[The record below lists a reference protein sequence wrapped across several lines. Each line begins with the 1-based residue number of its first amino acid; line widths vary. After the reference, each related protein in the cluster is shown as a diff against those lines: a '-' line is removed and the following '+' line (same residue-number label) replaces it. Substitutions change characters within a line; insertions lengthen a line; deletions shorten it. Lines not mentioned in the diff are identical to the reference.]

1 MTTTPLDVHRQAN
14 ATSPGLAAALSTI
27 ADRGVEFV
35 YFQAIT
41 ITGRVL
47 GKVAPARHFERLA
60 IKGVQQHQ
68 TAIANLQAPARAC
81 CSRGESTHLST
92 PQYPI
97 SRPSLS
103 CRGTPASRGCSA
115 GYTRPT
121 TYPNSRRRIACD
133 TRGLLRRMHAGF
145 TDRTGLELRT
155 GCEPEMTWQGE
166 GLEAHFRPGSSPAYH
181 IEHLERNRPIVKKV
195 VAYAQALGL
204 DMIEG
209 DYEDEFQVELN
220 FMFDRADLTADRLI
234 TYRQICKQVAREL
247 GIEASFMPKPQR
259 E

>member
-14 ATSPGLAAALSTI
+14 ATSPDLAAALSTI

-47 GKVAPARHFERLA
+47 GKVVPARHFERLA

-68 TAIANLQAPARAC
+68 TAIANLQGTREGVLLA
-81 CSRGESTHLST
+81 GESTHLST

-103 CRGTPASRGCSA
+103 CRGTPTSRGCSA

-121 TYPNSRRRIACD
+121 TWPNSAAPNSLV
-133 TRGLLRRMHAGF
+133 TRGATPAHARWFHRSDG
-145 TDRTGLELRT
+145 
-155 GCEPEMTWQGE
+155 P
-166 GLEAHFRPGSSPAYH
+166 
-181 IEHLERNRPIVKKV
+181 
-195 VAYAQALGL
+195 
-204 DMIEG
+204 
-209 DYEDEFQVELN
+209 
-220 FMFDRADLTADRLI
+220 RAADG
-234 TYRQICKQVAREL
+234 V
-247 GIEASFMPKPQR
+247 
-259 E
+259 